1 MTILTTMTRGTAALA
16 AAFVL
21 SALPATAQQG
31 PPDGVVTIEGGALAL
46 GVGYSWGKGSLSYG
60 GAAYPFKIRGL
71 SVVDIGASKYSATG
85 KVYNLKRYQDLAG
98 TYASAEVGATVGG
111 GASATALKNDKGV
124 VIHMDATRA
133 GAQFTLAPK
142 GMTITFK

>member
-1 MTILTTMTRGTAALA
+1 MHTLTTIARGSAILA

-21 SALPATAQQG
+21 GALPASARQDQPSGT
-31 PPDGVVTIEGGALAL
+31 VTIEGGALAL
-46 GVGYSWGKGSLSYG
+46 GIGYSWGKGSLDFQG
-60 GAAYPFKIRGL
+60 QTYPFKIRGL

-85 KVYNLKRYQDLAG
+85 KVFNLTRYEDLAG